1 MLRKLYLLPLL
12 FLLFLSSACNPCQPS
27 KPRVQAV
34 VTTIEQDE
42 QLSDEYFQQM
52 DAHKSDITV
61 RIELPK
67 TQYAQD
73 ELLEF
78 QVTITNMTDDSIV
91 IRRPNAQIWAEYP
104 YPTAPVIFTVIPD
117 DPSTPIELLLT
128 SIIGYPYFEILPE
141 EFVTLR
147 AGCSF
152 TATVPILPRP
162 RGLMPVGK
170 YSVSAEYRNF
180 EFGSDPNEDQEEE
193 VFLLDYGAWI
203 GEITS
208 NSVDFE
214 VIAQP

>member
-1 MLRKLYLLPLL
+1 MLKKLYLLPLL
-12 FLLFLSSACNPCQPS
+12 FLLALSSACNPCQPS
-27 KPRVQAV
+27 KPRVQTV
-34 VTTIEQDE
+34 VPVGQYG

-52 DAHKSDITV
+52 DAHKNDITV

-91 IRRPNAQIWAEYP
+91 IRRPDAEIWEYP
-104 YPTAPVIFTVIPD
+104 HPLSPVIFTLIPD
-117 DPSTPIELLLT
+117 DPSISIEFWGS
-128 SIIGYPYFEILPE
+128 SIIGGYFEILPE

-170 YSVSAEYRNF
+170 YSVSAEYGNS
-180 EFGSDPNEDQEEE
+180 EFGSDPGEDQEEE

-203 GEITS
+203 GTITS
-208 NSVDFE
+208 NSIDFE
-214 VIAQP
+214 VIAQPRK